1 MAQPASRTQLK
12 DYCLR
17 KLGFPVIDLNLDD
30 DQIDDRIDD
39 ALQKFREY
47 SYDGTEEIYLA
58 HQVTAN
64 NITNRYID
72 VSDNII
78 GITRVFPVSG
88 GSISSTA
95 SQGFNIFDINYQIRL
110 NDFYNLLSSSYTY
123 YVIARQHL
131 SMLDMIVTG
140 EIPFTYNKKS
150 NRIYIQMDFAGR
162 LDEGQYMVFQAY
174 RITDPDSYNK
184 VFNDIWV
191 KSYTTSLIK
200 RQWGSN
206 LTKYANYTLPGG
218 LTVNGEKIY
227 ADAVEE
233 IEKLEVELRD
243 VYEAPPQMLVG

>member
-1 MAQPASRTQLK
+1 MSSPASRTQLK

-39 ALQKFREY
+39 ALQKFRDY
-47 SYDGTEEIYLA
+47 HYDGTEEIYLA

-64 NITNRYID
+64 NIAQGYVD
-72 VSDNII
+72 VSDNIT
-78 GITRVFPVSG
+78 GITRILPVSG
-88 GSISSTA
+88 SSISSTA

-131 SMLDMIVTG
+131 EMLDMIVTG
-140 EIPFTYNKKS
+140 EIPFNFNKKT
-150 NRIYIQMDFAGR
+150 NRIYVNMDWAGR
-162 LDEGQYMVFQAY
+162 VNEDQYIVFQAY
-174 RITDPDSYNK
+174 RITDPDTYSK
-184 VFNDIWV
+184 VFNDTWL
-191 KSYTTSLIK
+191 KSYTTALIK

-227 ADAVEE
+227 TDAVEE
-233 IEKLEVELRD
+233 VAKLEEELRD
-243 VYEAPPQMLVG
+243 VYEAPPSLIVG

>member
-1 MAQPASRTQLK
+1 MSSPASRTQLK

-39 ALQKFREY
+39 ALQKFRDY
-47 SYDGTEEIYLA
+47 HYDGTEEIYLA

-64 NITNRYID
+64 NIAQGYVD
-72 VSDNII
+72 VSDNIT
-78 GITRVFPVSG
+78 GITRILPVSG
-88 GSISSTA
+88 SSISSTA

-131 SMLDMIVTG
+131 AMLDMIVTG
-140 EIPFTYNKKS
+140 EIPFNFNKKT
-150 NRIYIQMDFAGR
+150 NRIYVNMDWAGR
-162 LDEGQYMVFQAY
+162 VDEGQYIVFQAY
-174 RITDPDSYNK
+174 RITDPDTYSK
-184 VFNDIWV
+184 VFNDTWL
-191 KSYTTSLIK
+191 KSYTTALIK

-233 IEKLEVELRD
+233 VAKLEEDLRD
-243 VYEAPPQMLVG
+243 VYEAPPQMIVG

>member
-1 MAQPASRTQLK
+1 MASPASRTELK

-17 KLGFPVIDLNLDD
+17 KLGFPVIDINLDE
-30 DQIDDRIDD
+30 DQIDDRVDD

-47 SYDGTEEIYLA
+47 HYDGTEEIYLA

-64 NITNRYID
+64 NISDGYVN

-78 GITRVFPVSG
+78 GITRVMPITGS
-88 GSISSTA
+88 SISSNA

-131 SMLDMIVTG
+131 EMLNMIVTG
-140 EIPFTYNKKS
+140 ELPFTYNKKT
-150 NRIYIQMDFAGR
+150 NRIYVNMDWAGR
-162 LDEGQYMVFQAY
+162 VNEGQYIVFQAQ
-174 RITDPDSYNK
+174 RITDPSTYSK
-184 VFNDIWV
+184 VFNDIWL
-191 KSYTTSLIK
+191 KSYTTALIK

-218 LTVNGEKIY
+218 LTINGEKIY

-233 IEKLEVELRD
+233 VEKLEIELRD
-243 VYEAPPQMLVG
+243 VYEAPPQMIVG